1 MNTSLYL
8 VVQTWTSIRKKEEEE
23 QVIILS
29 DAGDGLAEVK
39 RRFAE
44 ISETWFHFHFSF
56 QCNKTITVFC
66 IGQYEFL
73 WTLEINVHLSL

>member
-1 MNTSLYL
+1 MLKYFYEFYL
-8 VVQTWTSIRKKEEEE
+8 GVPYWKELWKKEE
-23 QVIILS
+23 QVIIMS

-56 QCNKTITVFC
+56 
-66 IGQYEFL
+66 
-73 WTLEINVHLSL
+73 

>member
-1 MNTSLYL
+1 
-8 VVQTWTSIRKKEEEE
+8 VVQTWTSIQKKEEEEE
-23 QVIILS
+23 QVIIMS

-56 QCNKTITVFC
+56 
-66 IGQYEFL
+66 
-73 WTLEINVHLSL
+73 

>member
-1 MNTSLYL
+1 M

-23 QVIILS
+23 EEEVMIMS

-44 ISETWFHFHFSF
+44 FSETWFHFHLSF
-56 QCNKTITVFC
+56 
-66 IGQYEFL
+66 
-73 WTLEINVHLSL
+73 

>member
-8 VVQTWTSIRKKEEEE
+8 VVQTWTSLRKKEEEE
-23 QVIILS
+23 QVIIMS

-44 ISETWFHFHFSF
+44 ILETWFHFHFSF
-56 QCNKTITVFC
+56 
-66 IGQYEFL
+66 
-73 WTLEINVHLSL
+73 